1 MHEHPIS
8 VEHVRR
14 IAALSRLAITDDEA
28 EAYQHDLAKVLG
40 YIDRLR
46 RLDLSGVEP
55 LVNVGDV
62 RDRTRAD
69 EPGPTLP
76 TRVLLDMAPESFERF
91 VRIPT
96 VLGDGGGA

>member
-8 VEHVRR
+8 IEHVRKV
-14 IAALSRLAITDDEA
+14 AALSRLAITDDEA
-28 EAYQHDLAKVLG
+28 AAYQHDLAKVLG

-46 RLDLSGVEP
+46 QLDLSGVEP

-76 TRVLLDMAPESFERF
+76 TRTLLDMAPESFEQF
-91 VRIPT
+91 VKIPK
-96 VLGDGGGA
+96 VQGDGGGA

>member
-8 VEHVRR
+8 IEHVRK

-28 EAYQHDLAKVLG
+28 AAYQHDLAKVLG
-40 YIDRLR
+40 YIDRLSQ
-46 RLDLSGVEP
+46 LDLSGVEP

-62 RDRTRAD
+62 RDRTRPD

-76 TRVLLDMAPESFERF
+76 TRTLLGMAPESFEQF
-91 VRIPT
+91 VKIPK
-96 VLGDGGGA
+96 VQGDGGGA